1 MFTMCWRSTSEEDRQ
16 SFCPHGG
23 YSLRKSLGMIK
34 AKAIDGDERMFIYK
48 ERKINR
54 FSIH

>member
-48 ERKINR
+48 EKKINR